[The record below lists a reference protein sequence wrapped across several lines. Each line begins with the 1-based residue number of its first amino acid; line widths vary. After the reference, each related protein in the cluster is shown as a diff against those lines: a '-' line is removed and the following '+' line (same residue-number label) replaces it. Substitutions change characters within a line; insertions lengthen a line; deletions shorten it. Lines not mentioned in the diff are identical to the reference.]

1 MIKTYIFDFINIVK
15 IFSYFIAI
23 YKKLIYFC
31 LRYHILLN
39 NKGTINMRKNNIT
52 RRTFLTTASI
62 GTVAAVSSLNLG
74 SYGNIVKNA
83 TALAINGGQPVRTK
97 KWLDWPIWN
106 TNAENEILEV
116 LRSGNWFRG
125 RGKKVDEFEK
135 KYAELIG
142 AKSCC
147 AVASGTTSLLVA
159 LHVLGIDAGDEV
171 LVSPYTFIATYNV
184 VFLTKALPV
193 FVDTDIE
200 TFTMNPN
207 KIEQRITERTKA
219 ILPVHI
225 YGLPCDMDRINAIA
239 KKHNLVVIE
248 DACQAWLGEYKG
260 KKCGILG
267 DLGCFSFQNSKNL
280 PSGEGGAVTSMD
292 ETLIDKC
299 QSFSNVGRNYGSMK
313 GDGPNAFRG
322 TNYRMQEFQAV
333 ILMSQ
338 MKRIIKDAEIRN
350 ENAAYLTSRIKDI
363 PGIIPFKLAN
373 GATKSAFHL
382 YPFRYKKELFNE
394 VPKNKFL
401 KALSS
406 EGIPCS
412 SGYGPQYKYGLV
424 KEALNSRGFQ
434 RLFSK
439 ERINKYWEENNYP
452 DNDQLCEEAVA
463 FTQNMLLGTKK
474 DMDDI
479 ANAIMKIYENRE
491 KLLS

>member
-1 MIKTYIFDFINIVK
+1 M
-15 IFSYFIAI
+15 S
-23 YKKLIYFC
+23 
-31 LRYHILLN
+31 
-39 NKGTINMRKNNIT
+39 KNNIT
-52 RRTFLTTASI
+52 RRTFLTTASV
-62 GTVAAVSSLNLG
+62 GTISAIATAKFG
-74 SYGNIVKNA
+74 SYGNITKNA
-83 TALAINGGQPVRTK
+83 STLAINGGQPVRTK
-97 KWLDWPIWN
+97 KWYDWPIWDRS
-106 TNAENEILEV
+106 AEDEILEV
-116 LRSGNWFRG
+116 LRRGNWFRG

-147 AVASGTTSLLVA
+147 ATASGTTALLVA

-207 KIEQRITERTKA
+207 KIEKRITERTKA

-225 YGLPCDMDRINAIA
+225 LGLPCDMDRINAIA

-248 DACQAWLGEYKG
+248 DACQAWLAEYRG
-260 KKCGILG
+260 KKCGTMG

-299 QSFSNVGRNYGSMK
+299 QSFHNVGRYVGSVK
-313 GDGPNAFRG
+313 GNGPNAFRG

-338 MKRIIKDAEIRN
+338 MKRIIKDAEIRH
-350 ENAAYLTSRIKDI
+350 ENATYLTSRIKDI
-363 PGIIPFKLAN
+363 PGIIPFKLAD
-373 GATKSAFHL
+373 GATKSAYHL
-382 YPFRYKKELFNE
+382 YPFRYKKELFSG
-394 VPKNKFL
+394 VPRSKFL
-401 KALSS
+401 KALDA
-406 EGIPCS
+406 EGIPS
-412 SGYGPQYKYGLV
+412 SGGYGPQYKHGLI

-439 ERINKYWEENNYP
+439 ERIKRYWEENNYP
-452 DNDQLCEEAVA
+452 DNDQLCEEAVW
-463 FTQNMLLGTKK
+463 FTQNMLLGPKK

-479 ANAIMKIYENRE
+479 ADAILKIYENRD
-491 KLLS
+491 KLA